1 MKFMG
6 YRREDGSVGIRNHVL
21 IMATVGCAAEVVKR
35 ASEGLNGVVSFVGQ
49 NGCGENGENL
59 RRTNEILTGLAANPN
74 IYGVILVGLGCE
86 VNNIDDFMV
95 FLRKKTSKPVS
106 VVMIQEEGGN
116 PYAIAKVTRLA
127 QQMVIEASKCK
138 RVPCDMSE
146 LILGVE
152 CGGSDATSG
161 LVANPVLGEISDRL
175 IALGGTS
182 MFSETIE
189 MVGAEYVLAERAKDK
204 ATGEKII
211 QYVHARE
218 KEQIEA
224 GGDIRKSQPS
234 PGNQDGGITTLEEKS
249 LGCIHKGGHTP
260 IMDMVPYAQK
270 PNCKGLVLM
279 DTPTFDLISTTA
291 KAAAGCQL
299 IVFTTGR
306 GSTIANPVAPV
317 LKVTANHETFIHME
331 DNIDLDLSGPIEL
344 GYTMTQQ
351 TEITWDDIVSV
362 LEGQLTKSEVQKIG
376 FCDVAISRAC
386 DYA

>member
-6 YRREDGSVGIRNHVL
+6 YRRENGTVGVRNHVL
-21 IMATVGCAAEVVKR
+21 IMATVGCAAEVVKK
-35 ASEGLNGVVSFVGQ
+35 ASEGMNGVVSFVGQ

-74 IYGVILVGLGCE
+74 VYGVVLVGLGCE
-86 VNNIDDFMV
+86 VNDMDSFLKL
-95 FLRKKTSKPVS
+95 LRKKTDKPIS
-106 VVMIQEEGGN
+106 VVIIQEEGGN
-116 PYAIAKVTRLA
+116 PYAIAKVTREA
-127 QQMVIEASKCK
+127 QKLVIEASKC
-138 RVPCDMSE
+138 RREPCDISD

-161 LVANPVLGEISDRL
+161 LVANPVLGSISDRL
-175 IALGGTS
+175 IGLGGTS
-182 MFSETIE
+182 VFSETIE
-189 MVGAEYVLAERAKDK
+189 MVGAEYILAERAKDK
-204 ATGEKII
+204 AVAEKII
-211 QYVHARE
+211 NYVHARE
-218 KEQIEA
+218 REQLA
-224 GGDIRKSQPS
+224 SGGDIRKSQPS

-260 IMDMVPYAQK
+260 IMDMVPYAQC
-270 PNCKGLVLM
+270 PACKGLVLM

-291 KAAAGCQL
+291 KAAAGCQI

-317 LKVTANHETFIHME
+317 LKVTANHETFLRME
-331 DNIDLDLSGPIEL
+331 DNIDLDLSGPLEL
-344 GYTMTQQ
+344 DYSMEKQA
-351 TEITWDDIVSV
+351 ELTWKDLISV